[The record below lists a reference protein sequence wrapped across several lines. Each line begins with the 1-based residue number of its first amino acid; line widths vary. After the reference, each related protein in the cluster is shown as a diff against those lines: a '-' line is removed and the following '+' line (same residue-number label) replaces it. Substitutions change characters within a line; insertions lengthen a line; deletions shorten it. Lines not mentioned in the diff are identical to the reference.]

1 MNSSNRAQEREN
13 VSGQDTV
20 GLSSTSDWFRKRHKF
35 SRLIENCSKEKLST
49 ENLEH
54 SLFGA

>member
-1 MNSSNRAQEREN
+1 MNTCNRAQEQEN

-20 GLSSTSDWFRKRHKF
+20 GLSSTSDWFRKRLKF
-35 SRLIENCSKEKLST
+35 SRLIQNCSKEKLST